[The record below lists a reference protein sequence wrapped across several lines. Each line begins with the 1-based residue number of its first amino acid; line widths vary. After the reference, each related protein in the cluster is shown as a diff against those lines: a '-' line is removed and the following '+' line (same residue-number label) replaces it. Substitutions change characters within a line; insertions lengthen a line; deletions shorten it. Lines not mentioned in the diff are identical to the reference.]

1 MFLIVIVGVRCSD
14 AFGAGPRLV
23 SYRKYLGP
31 VRSRG
36 HAAAPRGCA
45 GAGGCAFFLIHE
57 AHIPPP
63 QERGHDSARGVPCG
77 NETGTN
83 GAKILSV
90 RYFMKDTNRGPAPKA
105 YGFQLFTRVG
115 NPIFARLF
123 FSSSR

>member
-1 MFLIVIVGVRCSD
+1 MNSKAESHLSDPAKEHLISD
-14 AFGAGPRLV
+14 AATITIRNTRNIRNIRNIARVP
-23 SYRKYLGP
+23 LGFIDLN
-31 VRSRG
+31 
-36 HAAAPRGCA
+36 AAAPRGCA

-90 RYFMKDTNRGPAPKA
+90 RYF
-105 YGFQLFTRVG
+105 L
-115 NPIFARLF
+115 
-123 FSSSR
+123 

>member
-1 MFLIVIVGVRCSD
+1 MRLLPGGVL
-14 AFGAGPRLV
+14 ALGGAL
-23 SYRKYLGP
+23 
-31 VRSRG
+31 
-36 HAAAPRGCA
+36 
-45 GAGGCAFFLIHE
+45 FLIHE

-105 YGFQLFTRVG
+105 SGFQLFTRVG